1 MRYCYLKTIALL
13 LSSTAP
19 TLAQNLPANVQTRA
33 HGWYL
38 SPGIILLQTQRF
50 ESNNTLLQS
59 AANDPL
65 PALGLRLG
73 YSHSPAW
80 ALETGFHV
88 LPNNRGFVASAE
100 LTGYPR
106 TYKNSGLYLP
116 VALVLRV
123 WQPTPRLAVR
133 AVVGGGLYLQ
143 NGYDNSFT
151 DTVRYALLPSG
162 SGNNKLL
169 VRKQGATHNVG
180 YAGEL
185 GLRAEWQAWPTVF
198 IGAEAKDLLAVSGLD
213 SNLISVTD
221 VDSRA
226 LLATAYMASRRHTL
240 GAGITVRV
248 VIQHNTSYRYQPV
261 E

>member
-1 MRYCYLKTIALL
+1 MRYHYLKTLALL
-13 LSSTAP
+13 LSSAAP
-19 TLAQNLPANVQTRA
+19 ALAQNLPANVQTRA

-38 SPGIILLQTQRF
+38 SPGIAMLQTQRF
-50 ESNNTLLQS
+50 ESNSALLQS

-65 PALGLRLG
+65 PAFGLRLG

-88 LPNNRGFVASAE
+88 LPNNRSFETSAE

-106 TYKNSGLYLP
+106 PYKNSGLYIP

-123 WQPTPRLAVR
+123 WQPTPRLAVQ
-133 AVVGGGLYLQ
+133 AVVGGGIYLQ
-143 NGYDNSFT
+143 NGYGNPFI
-151 DTVRYALLPSG
+151 DTIKYALLSSG
-162 SGNNKLL
+162 LGNNKLL
-169 VRKQGATHNVG
+169 VSKQGATHNLG
-180 YAGEL
+180 YAAEL

-198 IGAEAKDLLAVSGLD
+198 IGAEVKDLIAVSGLD
-213 SNLISVTD
+213 SNRISVTD

-226 LLATAYMASRRHTL
+226 VLATAYMASRRHTL